1 MLGLGLIAVLVLAIW
16 LIEGRTGWDSLDG
29 PARGKAAARF
39 SAEASRI
46 AGKEVSIYCDESRD
60 YVGAVQHADG
70 VAIVGGDRAYLTP
83 ERCYDL
89 YRLAFEDE
97 VTWSR
102 TARALAVLAHEAW
115 HLRGVGDEATAE
127 CYALQ
132 SGVEL
137 GRRLG
142 LSQGTAERM
151 MRQQLAENALRGAG
165 TAEYVVPPDCRDG
178 GRLDLDASRS
188 SFP

>member
-1 MLGLGLIAVLVLAIW
+1 MRDMA
-16 LIEGRTGWDSLDG
+16 
-29 PARGKAAARF
+29 KAAARLLATLLALPALL
-39 SAEASRI
+39 S
-46 AGKEVSIYCDESRD
+46 Y
-60 YVGAVQHADG
+60 AVRR
-70 VAIVGGDRAYLTP
+70 AIVGGDRAYLTP

-165 TAEYVVPPDCRDG
+165 TAEAKYRPAWLARHW
-178 GRLDLDASRS
+178 
-188 SFP
+188 